1 MQNLIKDLQYGVRTF
16 AKRPGLMLVA
26 VITLAL
32 GLGANTAIF
41 SVTDKLLLRSLSVPQ
56 PQQLF
61 LITSVSVSPHFVSNA
76 FSYPLFNDY
85 RAQQNVFS
93 GLLAFNRTELELT
106 TANGTERV
114 ASEFVSGNYFDVLGI
129 KAARGRTFVPEE
141 DKAPGT
147 QPVVVV
153 SEAFRSRQ
161 FAAGEDP
168 VGKKITVNGFPLT
181 VIGVAPE
188 NFSGMILERPTE
200 LWVPVL
206 MHPQLAQSNFIETR
220 NNGFLQ
226 LLGRLKPELSQT
238 QAEAGL
244 DLLAQQIKAAHTPP
258 GAITK
263 GLPFSEQH
271 IKFEPGGKGISIL
284 RKRFAAPLKLLMGVV
299 GLVLLIA
306 CANIAALLL
315 ARGVTRRKE
324 MAIRSALGASSWRL
338 VRQLMT
344 ESFLLAV
351 LGGVVGLLAAPW
363 LVSLLVK
370 TQSRLDVARTLLDQ
384 GLDYRVLLFAT
395 TATFAAGLIF
405 GVSPAWQS
413 SKAELVPLLKEEGG
427 VSGKRE
433 RRFSFRSLLV
443 VSQLALAVV
452 VLIAAG
458 LCVRTMRNLL
468 AIDPGYKAETL
479 LVVPLELDEKKYDEA
494 RGKVTQQELYARLA
508 SLPGVTAVSNGLVMP
523 LSGSRYVSSI
533 FVVGRQPAPTEDM
546 AFDASVVGPR
556 YHETMGIEIAAGRGF
571 TDQDRE
577 GAPGVVIVNEALAQR
592 LFPGESAL
600 GKKLTLKTSGPSR
613 EIIGITRDVKHHDL
627 TETPLPHFDLPALQR
642 GYDSYT
648 NVVLR
653 TSGPAER
660 IIPAV
665 RATVLAIDP
674 TLPVEDIGPMSDQIN
689 NTLAG
694 TRLASTLISI
704 FGLVALLLASIGLY
718 GVMAWMVSNRT
729 RELGIR
735 MALGAQSRDVLTLVI
750 KQGLVL
756 TLFGVGIGLVAALI
770 AARFID
776 TQQLYGVKA
785 TDPFTFAAI
794 AVCLTAVSLLAC
806 YVPARRATKVD
817 PLKALRYE

>member
-1 MQNLIKDLQYGVRTF
+1 MYKDIQYGIRTLF
-16 AKRPGLMLVA
+16 KRPGLMLVA
-26 VITLAL
+26 VTTLAL

-41 SVTDKLLLRSLSVPQ
+41 SVTDKLLLRSLAVPE

-76 FSYPLFNDY
+76 FSYRLFNDY

-106 TANGTERV
+106 TGNRNERV
-114 ASEFVSGNYFDVLGI
+114 ISEFVSGNYFDVLGI
-129 KAARGRTFVPEE
+129 KAARGRTFLPEE
-141 DKAPGT
+141 DKTPGT
-147 QPVVVV
+147 QPVVVI
-153 SEAFRSRQ
+153 SETFRRKQ
-161 FAAGEDP
+161 FSAAEDP

-181 VIGVAPE
+181 IIGVAPE
-188 NFSGMILERPTE
+188 NFSGMVLERPTE

-206 MHPQLAQSNFIETR
+206 MHPQLTQSKFVENPKG
-220 NNGFLQ
+220 GFLQ
-226 LLGRLKPELSQT
+226 LLGRVKPDVSQT
-238 QAEAGL
+238 QAETGL
-244 DLLAQQIKAAHTPP
+244 DLLAQQIKEANTPP
-258 GAITK
+258 GTITK

-284 RKRFAAPLKLLMGVV
+284 RKRFAAPLKLLMAVV

-324 MAIRSALGASSWRL
+324 MAIRLALGANSWRIA
-338 VRQLMT
+338 RQLMI

-351 LGGVVGLLAAPW
+351 MGGLVGLLVAPW
-363 LVSLLVK
+363 LVSLLVN
-370 TQSRLDVARTLLDQ
+370 TQSRLDIARTLLGQ
-384 GLDYRVLLFAT
+384 GLDLRVLIFAT
-395 TATFAAGLIF
+395 VATFAAGIIF
-405 GVSPAWQS
+405 GISPAWQS

-427 VSGKRE
+427 VSSKRG
-433 RRFSFRSLLV
+433 RRFTFRSLLV
-443 VSQLALAVV
+443 VSQLALAVM

-458 LCVRTMRNLL
+458 LCIRTMRNLL

-479 LVVPLELDEKKYDEA
+479 LIIPVELDEKKYDEA
-494 RGKVTQQELYARLA
+494 RGKVTQQELYTRLA
-508 SLPGVTAVSNGLVMP
+508 ALPGVTAVSNGLVMP
-523 LSGSRYVSSI
+523 LSGSRFMSSI
-533 FVVGRQPAPTEDM
+533 FVVGRQPAPNEDM

-556 YHETMGIEIAAGRGF
+556 YHETMGIEMAAGRGF

-600 GKKLTLKTSGPSR
+600 GKKLTLGTTGPPM
-613 EIIGITRDVKHHDL
+613 EIVGVTRDVKHHDL

-648 NVVLR
+648 NYIAR
-653 TSGPAER
+653 TSGPAEDL
-660 IIPAV
+660 IPAV
-665 RATVLAIDP
+665 RSTLLTIDP
-674 TLPVEDIGPMSDQIN
+674 TLDVNDIAPMSQQIN

-694 TRLASTLISI
+694 TRLASTLITI

-718 GVMAWMVSNRT
+718 GVMAWMVSHRT

-756 TLFGVGIGLVAALI
+756 TLVGVGIGLLAALI

-776 TQQLYGVKA
+776 TQQLYGVTA
-785 TDPFTFAAI
+785 TDPFTFVVI